1 MRSYGEA
8 CATAHALDVIGERW
22 ALLVVRDL
30 LLGPKRFS
38 DLERGM
44 PGINAR
50 ILAQRLRELEDAGVV
65 RRRRLGPPVSGMVY
79 ELTEWGAD
87 LETVIAHLGRWGRRS
102 PRLDL
107 DAEIGP
113 DAAVLALR
121 QRFDPGGVRDLTATY
136 AVRFE
141 YDQFVIQVAGGD
153 LRVTRESPSAP
164 DAVLTTDPRTFA
176 ELVTGR
182 LTVPE
187 AVARGRLAVT
197 GDRAAVERLLAAVP
211 VAR

>member
-8 CATAHALDVIGERW
+8 CATAHALDLVGERW

-50 ILAQRLRELEDAGVV
+50 ILAQRLRELEEAGVV
-65 RRRRLGPPVSGMVY
+65 RRRRLGPPVSATVY

-87 LETVIAHLGRWGRRS
+87 LRPVITHLGRWGRRS
-102 PRLDL
+102 PRLDP
-107 DAEIGP
+107 DADIGA

-121 QRFDPGGVRDLTATY
+121 QRFDPDAVPGLTATY
-136 AVRFE
+136 ALRFE
-141 YDQFVIQVAGGD
+141 YDQFTIQVTGGNPHI
-153 LRVTRESPSAP
+153 TREDPADP
-164 DAVLTTDPRTFA
+164 DAVLITDPRTFGA
-176 ELVTGR
+176 LVTKR

-187 AVARGRLAVT
+187 ALAQERLTVT
-197 GDRAAVERLLAAVP
+197 GDRAAVERLFAAVP
-211 VAR
+211 GGG